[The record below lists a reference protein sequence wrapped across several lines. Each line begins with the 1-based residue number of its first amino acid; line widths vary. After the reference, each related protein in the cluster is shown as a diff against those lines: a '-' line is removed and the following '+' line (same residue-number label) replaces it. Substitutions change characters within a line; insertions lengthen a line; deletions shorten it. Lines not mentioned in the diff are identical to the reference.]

1 MIGGAAV
8 VARTEKSAARPEAPL
23 AVVFEEK
30 VGGEDFGAV
39 GRGLESVK
47 AKE

>member
-23 AVVFEEK
+23 AVAFEEETGSK
-30 VGGEDFGAV
+30 DFGAV
-39 GRGLESVK
+39 GRSLESVK